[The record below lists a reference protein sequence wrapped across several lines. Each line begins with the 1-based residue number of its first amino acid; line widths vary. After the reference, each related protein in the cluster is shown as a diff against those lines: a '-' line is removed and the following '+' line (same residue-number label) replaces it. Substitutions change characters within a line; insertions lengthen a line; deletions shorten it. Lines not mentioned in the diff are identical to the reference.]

1 MNWLDS
7 PRQLDYFKSIK
18 NRIKVKDND
27 TKWWWTSTPYPSNST
42 YFCAVGGNGSAGSAN
57 ASIMD
62 VGVAPA
68 ICIIENPAPLWGG

>member
-27 TKWWWTSTPYPSNST
+27 TKWWWTSTPYPSSST
-42 YFCAVGGNGSAGSAN
+42 HFCNVSLIGAAINN
-57 ASIMD
+57 AASNMD
-62 VGVAPA
+62 GGVAPA
-68 ICIIENPAPLWGG
+68 ICII